1 MIHKN
6 NLEQLVLQNWTT
18 VLDFR
23 QIINIVKSVLTE
35 KCNKPIDGPI
45 KNLSATRF
53 EWMGEFFIL
62 WLDYSYQNE
71 KFTSEFKIDSEII
84 HQTTVKILTDCPSSS
99 NVLSSQSHF
108 VSS

>member
-23 QIINIVKSVLTE
+23 QIIHVVKGILTE
-35 KCNKPIDGPI
+35 KYNKPIDGSI

-53 EWMGEFFIL
+53 EWMGKYFIL
-62 WLDYSYQNE
+62 WLDYIYEND
-71 KFTSEFKIDSEII
+71 KFTSEFKIDAEIQ

-99 NVLSSQSHF
+99 VVESSQSHL